1 MCGIA
6 GIFDLARGMDG
17 QALGD
22 AAARMASPLHHRGPD
37 DGGVWSDPASGI
49 GLGFR
54 RLAIIDLT
62 PAGHQPMIASGSGT
76 GDAASAIVFN
86 GEIYNA
92 EDIRREL
99 DKLGHAPQGGW
110 RGHSDTEVLLQACL
124 VFGVAATVERLIGMF
139 AFAFWHAADRRLTL
153 VRDRLGIKP
162 LYWARTG
169 RRFLFASELKSLR
182 AHEAFDPALDA
193 TALAGYLRHAYVPG
207 PRSIYRD
214 AQKLQPGHMLTVGA
228 DGEPAIA
235 QYWSLREIARDGLRT
250 AAHRPLDDVA
260 AVAEMDA
267 LLRDAVKRRMV
278 ADVPLGAFLSGGI
291 DSSTVVALMQAQ
303 ADRPVKTFTI
313 GFHEAGYNEAV
324 HAKAVAAHLGTDHTE
339 LYVEP
344 SHALDLVPDLPDWY
358 DEPFADVSQLPTYL
372 VSEMTRRHVTVAL
385 SGDGG
390 DELFAG
396 YTRYRWAGRLKH
408 WTENLPL
415 PLRKIASTGLRGM
428 PTGGWDALAALAPE
442 HRRPRMLGHK
452 LHKLAGLLTLPDAD
466 AVYRRLV
473 AYWDDPAA
481 LGVAGAPYGELCDPG
496 LAADLPDF
504 TARMQYLDSVT
515 YLPDD
520 ILTKVDRAS
529 MAVSLEAR
537 VPLLDHRVVAHV
549 WNLPLDLKLRAGKA
563 KWLLRQVLYRY
574 VPASLV
580 ERPKMGFA
588 VPINS
593 WLRGPLRD
601 WAESL
606 LDEARLRRE
615 GIFDAAPIRR
625 KWREHLSGARD
636 WQYDLWIILMFQA
649 WQERWRAS

>member
-6 GIFDLARGMDG
+6 GLFDPAAERSAD
-17 QALGD
+17 ALNGI
-22 AAARMASPLHHRGPD
+22 AARMAGTLHHRGPD
-37 DGGVWSDPASGI
+37 DGGVWSDPAA
-49 GLGFR
+49 GLGFGFR

-62 PAGHQPMIASGSGT
+62 PAGHQPMIA
-76 GDAASAIVFN
+76 GDGRSAIVFN

-99 DKLGHAPQGGW
+99 DGIGASPAGGW

-124 VFGVAATVERLIGMF
+124 HFGVAAAVERLIGMF
-139 AFAFWHAADRRLTL
+139 AFAFWDAERRRLTL

-162 LYWARTG
+162 LYWARDG
-169 RRFLFASELKSLR
+169 RQILFASELKALR
-182 AHEAFDPALDA
+182 AHDGFSAEIDRQ
-193 TALAGYLRHAYVPG
+193 ALAGFLRQAYVPG

-214 AQKLQPGHMLTVGA
+214 AQKLQPGHMLTVGP
-228 DGEPAIA
+228 DGEPTIA
-235 QYWSLREIARDGLRT
+235 CYWSLRDIARDGQMRKEN
-250 AAHRPLDDVA
+250 RPIDNHA
-260 AVAEMDA
+260 AVDELDA
-267 LLRDAVKRRMV
+267 LLRDAVKLRMV

-303 ADRPVKTFTI
+303 SNRPVKTFTI
-313 GFHEAGYNEAV
+313 GFHEKGYDEAV
-324 HAKAVAAHLGTDHTE
+324 HAKQVAAHLGTEHTE
-339 LYVEP
+339 LYLNAED
-344 SHALDLVPDLPDWY
+344 ALGLVPRIPDWY

-372 VSEMTRRHVTVAL
+372 VSAMTRRHVTVAL

-396 YTRYRWAGRLKH
+396 YSRYGWAGRLKR
-408 WTENLPL
+408 WTDGVPL
-415 PLRKIASTGLRGM
+415 PLREAAS
-428 PTGGWDALAALAPE
+428 AALRALPPHAWDKLSGLLPE
-442 HRRPRMLGHK
+442 GRRPRQLGHK
-452 LHKLAGLLTLPDAD
+452 AHKLAGLLTQPNAD
-466 AVYRRLV
+466 AVYRQLV
-473 AYWDDPAA
+473 GFWHHPAELLASDDPREGP
-481 LGVAGAPYGELCDPG
+481 LWDQS

-537 VPLLDHRVVAHV
+537 VPLLDHRVVAHA
-549 WNLPLDLKLRAGKA
+549 WNLPGDLKLRDGKA

-574 VPASLV
+574 VPQALV

-588 VPINS
+588 VPINA

-601 WAESL
+601 WAEDL
-606 LDEARLRRE
+606 LDEARLRRD
-615 GIFDAAPIRR
+615 GILNPIPIRR
-625 KWREHLSGARD
+625 KWREHLSGSRD
-636 WQYDLWIILMFQA
+636 WQFDLWTVLMFQA
-649 WQERWRAS
+649 WHQRWQT